1 MRVGK
6 FFIALII
13 MCVMA
18 TAGYAE
24 EKKWS
29 DEAGLSYVDT
39 GGNSDFVSL
48 SAKNLLKYTFT
59 DELKGAWKLGALYG
73 KADGVKTAESYF
85 TEFRLDYLYTD
96 LIYFAGIA
104 GWFKDTFAG
113 IESRYY
119 IGPAVGYKLL
129 TGPKHFVTAEAGLN
143 YVSEEYVNNTKED
156 YLQGRAFGLYEYPF
170 NPKNKFSQSLEFL
183 YDFEDIDNYNMNSIT
198 ALTSALSDYLSL
210 KTSYEIKYDHE
221 PVPATLKKTDTMLAI
236 TLVVNF

>member
-1 MRVGK
+1 MKLGK
-6 FFIALII
+6 FFIALLVV
-13 MCVMA
+13 CVMV
-18 TAGYAE
+18 TVGYAE
-24 EKKWS
+24 EKRWS

-59 DELKGAWKLGALYG
+59 DELKGAWKLGALQG
-73 KADGVKTAESYF
+73 KANNVKTAESYF

-119 IGPAVGYKLL
+119 IGPAVGYKWL

-143 YVSEEYVNNTKED
+143 YVSEEYINNTEED
-156 YLQGRAFGLYEYPF
+156 YIQGRAFGLYEYPF

-183 YDFEDIDNYNMNSIT
+183 YDFEDSDNYNINSVT
-198 ALTSALSDYLSL
+198 ALTSALSDYFSL
-210 KTSYEIKYDHE
+210 KTSYEIKHDHE
-221 PVPATLKKTDTMLAI
+221 PVPATLKKTDTILAV